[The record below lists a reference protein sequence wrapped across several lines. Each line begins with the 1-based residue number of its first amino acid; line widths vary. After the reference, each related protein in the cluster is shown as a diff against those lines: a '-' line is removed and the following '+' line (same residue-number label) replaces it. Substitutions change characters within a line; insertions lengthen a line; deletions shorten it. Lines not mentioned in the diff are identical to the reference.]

1 MLQIVTPIFTE
12 ETALLDMAVRN
23 GLAPAPTVVGWNES
37 LAHDVWFLSQA
48 GIARDAR
55 VLDIS
60 PHGLRVGVSL
70 ASHVRSG
77 RYLALEWLDAWIGF
91 SRDMIAFHGL
101 QDVAELRHA
110 QPPAILEL
118 GETWDAI
125 VFWDLGFRGDGS
137 HVMQL
142 IEVCAGLLRP
152 GGCIVFQY
160 RAPAF
165 LEQPRMVRRG
175 LLGDIHAPEFGLQD
189 ANWTH

>member
-91 SRDMIAFHGL
+91 SRDH
-101 QDVAELRHA
+101 
-110 QPPAILEL
+110 PPSSNWA
-118 GETWDAI
+118 
-125 VFWDLGFRGDGS
+125 
-137 HVMQL
+137 
-142 IEVCAGLLRP
+142 
-152 GGCIVFQY
+152 
-160 RAPAF
+160 
-165 LEQPRMVRRG
+165 RRG
-175 LLGDIHAPEFGLQD
+175 TRLFSGILVFAATE
-189 ANWTH
+189 AT